1 MCDSSDGGAM
11 RSRLLL
17 AEWYTD
23 APDGAPE
30 SSYVTWRLYAL
41 DGGGYYLQTELQCE
55 GGRAQTLY
63 ARRCENLPELADA
76 LREAGFPKS
85 PSEVYIW
92 ARTMLELKALQSRDV
107 LRYSRQHRELC
118 RALHGEVAKP
128 LTAIAPAPSAP
139 WRARANG
146 SQYIQSN
153 GATARDG
160 HAARV

>member
-1 MCDSSDGGAM
+1 MSSSSDGGAM

-55 GGRAQTLY
+55 GEGARTLY
-63 ARRCENLPELADA
+63 ARQCETLPELADA

-85 PSEVYIW
+85 PREVYIW
-92 ARTMLELKALQSRDV
+92 ALTMLELKALQSRDV

-118 RALHGEVAKP
+118 EALHEVARSLTTIVPP
-128 LTAIAPAPSAP
+128 LVPAM
-139 WRARANG
+139 ANG
-146 SQYIQSN
+146 AERPLAN
-153 GATARDG
+153 GAATRDG
-160 HAARV
+160 CAVSP